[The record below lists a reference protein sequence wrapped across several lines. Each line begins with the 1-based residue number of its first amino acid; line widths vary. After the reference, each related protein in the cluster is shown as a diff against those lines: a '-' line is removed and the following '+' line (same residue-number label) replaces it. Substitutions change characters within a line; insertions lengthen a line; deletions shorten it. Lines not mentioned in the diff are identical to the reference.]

1 MSGEVVLTRP
11 LWLPYSG
18 RLAGYRLSDQFHD
31 ILIRKFDR
39 QGRGQIAF
47 DDFIQGC
54 IVLQVLMEGGVGA
67 AYSGSADRR
76 EPGVRTVVSGAPRVS
91 IACGVTAV
99 STAVNSRV
107 LSPLGALAAV
117 SLGEVV
123 IHVPSESL
131 TCVGSF
137 GCSSVLRKHE
147 LSLSSSL
154 CPASCVGCICSS
166 LSACSQWTARAA
178 EPGSPP
184 RDTPSTGCHPRD
196 LTCLS
201 TFLLGQIF
209 KENVGSRDD
218 SKVSLC
224 ARHSGSAVRLV
235 ATNGVTPRPHCSY

>member
-1 MSGEVVLTRP
+1 M
-11 LWLPYSG
+11 WLPYSG

-54 IVLQVLMEGGVGA
+54 IVLQVPMEGGGA
-67 AYSGSADRR
+67 AYSGGADWR
-76 EPGVRTVVSGAPRVS
+76 EPGVRAAVSAAPRGSV
-91 IACGVTAV
+91 ACGVTAG
-99 STAVNSRV
+99 STAVSSRV

-117 SLGEVV
+117 RLGEVV

-131 TCVGSF
+131 TCVGRF

-154 CPASCVGCICSS
+154 CPASCVGCVCPS

-178 EPGSPP
+178 EPGSLP

-196 LTCLS
+196 LTYL
-201 TFLLGQIF
+201 
-209 KENVGSRDD
+209 NVFIR
-218 SKVSLC
+218 
-224 ARHSGSAVRLV
+224 
-235 ATNGVTPRPHCSY
+235 TNFQRKCW